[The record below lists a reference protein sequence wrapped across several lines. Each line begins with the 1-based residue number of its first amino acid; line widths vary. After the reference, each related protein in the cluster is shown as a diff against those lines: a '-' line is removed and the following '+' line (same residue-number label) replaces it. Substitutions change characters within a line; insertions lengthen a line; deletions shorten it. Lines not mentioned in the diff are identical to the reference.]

1 MVLINGTNVKF
12 LINTTKWCDYDT
24 IVLPTLITSLR
35 AQVSNDDI
43 VVVMGDCNTEE
54 VTTETDYT
62 LVKVK
67 HNSMGFT
74 GLIGV
79 VNNQSNLGTLPD
91 VWFYM
96 HDTCNVGPNFISS
109 LSSKTLSDDIRL
121 IWNIKGLGIYRN
133 STLVSNNALLNSLKS
148 NDNPSLGENR
158 TNKHISVNYNDI
170 IYKNINSTTNLTT
183 YYEVLEKTKVYGN
196 TGVYRETIHLPDLD
210 FYKYNSNYKWC
221 RMEPPRHNIYP

>member
-24 IVLPTLITSLR
+24 IVLPTLINSLR

-67 HNSMGFT
+67 HNSMDFT
-74 GLIGV
+74 ALIGV
-79 VNNQSNLGTLPD
+79 IDNQANLGTLPD

-96 HDTCNVGPNFISS
+96 HDTCNVGSNFITN

-121 IWNIKGLGIYRN
+121 IWNVKGLGIYKNTTLLSN
-133 STLVSNNALLNSLKS
+133 STLLNSYKS
-148 NDNPSLGENR
+148 SDNPSLNENR
-158 TNKHISVNYNDI
+158 INKHNAINYNNVVF
-170 IYKNINSTTNLTT
+170 KAINCINDLSSNC
-183 YYEVLEKTKVYGN
+183 EKLDTSKVYGD
-196 TGVYRETIHLPDLD
+196 TGVNRQTIYLEDLD
-210 FYKYNSNYKWC
+210 FYKYNSNYLWS